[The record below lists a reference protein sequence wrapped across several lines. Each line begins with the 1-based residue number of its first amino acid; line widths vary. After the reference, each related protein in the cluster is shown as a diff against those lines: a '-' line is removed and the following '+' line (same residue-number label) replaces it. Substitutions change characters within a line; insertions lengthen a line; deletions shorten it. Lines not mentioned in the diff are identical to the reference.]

1 MLKHLY
7 ISNYAL
13 IDELDIDFPA
23 GFSVITGETGA
34 GKSIILGAL
43 GMILGNRADI
53 KAIKPGAKKCVIEA
67 VFDVTGYG
75 LEPLF
80 ADGDV
85 DFDASECI
93 VRRELSATGK
103 SRSFVNDT
111 PVALQFL
118 RQLGDHLVDIHSQ
131 HQNLLLQKENFQL
144 GVVDI
149 IAHDE
154 KQKAD
159 YASAYADYRK
169 AVAALDNLKER
180 IEKTRQNEE
189 FVRFQFNELQS
200 AQLTDGMQEEL
211 EQESAAL
218 SHAEDIKTALFNAN
232 DILNADD
239 AGVVGRVGEAADAL
253 HSIEGVYPKV
263 KDLAARLD
271 TARIELADIAADVD
285 NDSDNIEFDPARLF
299 DVNAMLDKIY
309 SLQQKHHVDNVA
321 ALIAIRDELGKQLE
335 SIDDSDTQ
343 LADYQHRVDETAA
356 AARRS
361 ATVLTGV
368 RRKAAA
374 KVEVAMKSRLV
385 PLGMVNVRFKVD
397 IQAKDLAADGADRV
411 VFLFSANKSTELMPV
426 AEVASGGEIARVM
439 LSLKAMISGAVNLPT
454 IIFDE
459 IDTGVS
465 GAIATKMAL
474 LMKEMAD
481 AGRQV
486 VAITHLP
493 QIAAMGEAHYK
504 VEKEET
510 DKGTISHMRRLDD
523 KERLTAVAAMLSGD
537 NITPAALENAKE
549 LLAAR
554 Q

>member
-131 HQNLLLQKENFQL
+131 HQNLLLQKEDFQL

-169 AVAALDNLKER
+169 AVAALDDLKER

-200 AQLTDGMQEEL
+200 AQLADGMQEEL

-321 ALIAIRDELGKQLE
+321 ALIAIRDDLGKQLE

-356 AARRS
+356 AARRA

-374 KVEVAMKSRLV
+374 KVAVAMKSRLV

-549 LLAAR
+549 LIAAR

>member
-131 HQNLLLQKENFQL
+131 HQNLLLQKEDFQL
-144 GVVDI
+144 SVVDI

-169 AVAALDNLKER
+169 AVAALDDLKER

-200 AQLTDGMQEEL
+200 AQLADGMQEEL

-321 ALIAIRDELGKQLE
+321 ALIAIRDDLGKQLE

-356 AARRS
+356 AARRA

-465 GAIATKMAL
+465 GAIATKMAM

-549 LLAAR
+549 LIAAR

>member
-131 HQNLLLQKENFQL
+131 HQNLLLQKEDFQL

-239 AGVVGRVGEAADAL
+239 AGVVGRVGEAAGAL
-253 HSIEGVYPKV
+253 HSIEDVYPKV

-356 AARRS
+356 AARRA

-397 IQAKDLAADGADRV
+397 IQTKDLATDGADRV

-504 VEKEET
+504 VEKEEA
-510 DKGTISHMRRLDD
+510 DKGTISYMRRLDD

>member
-118 RQLGDHLVDIHSQ
+118 RQLGDHLVDIHSK
-131 HQNLLLQKENFQL
+131 HKNLLLQKEDFQL

-169 AVAALDNLKER
+169 AVAALDDLKER

-200 AQLTDGMQEEL
+200 AQLADGMQEEL

-321 ALIAIRDELGKQLE
+321 ALIAIRDDLGKQLE

-356 AARRS
+356 AARRA

-426 AEVASGGEIARVM
+426 AKVASGGEIARVM

-465 GAIATKMAL
+465 GAIATKMAM

>member
-131 HQNLLLQKENFQL
+131 HQNLLLQKEDFQL
-144 GVVDI
+144 SVVDI

-200 AQLTDGMQEEL
+200 AQLADGMQEEL

-253 HSIEGVYPKV
+253 HSIEDVYPKV

-356 AARRS
+356 AARRA

-397 IQAKDLAADGADRV
+397 IQTKDLATDGADRV

-465 GAIATKMAL
+465 GAIATKMAM

>member
-131 HQNLLLQKENFQL
+131 HQNLLLQKEDFQL

-169 AVAALDNLKER
+169 AVAALDDLKER

-200 AQLTDGMQEEL
+200 AQLADGMQEEL

-321 ALIAIRDELGKQLE
+321 ALIAIRDDLGKQLE

-356 AARRS
+356 AARRA

-465 GAIATKMAL
+465 GAIATKMAM

>member
-131 HQNLLLQKENFQL
+131 HQNLLLQKEDFQL

-169 AVAALDNLKER
+169 AVAALDDLKER

-200 AQLTDGMQEEL
+200 AQLADGMQEEL

-321 ALIAIRDELGKQLE
+321 ALIAIRDDLGKQLE

-356 AARRS
+356 AARRA

-397 IQAKDLAADGADRV
+397 IQAKDLAADDADRV

-426 AEVASGGEIARVM
+426 AKVASGGEIARVM

-465 GAIATKMAL
+465 GAIATKMAM

>member
-131 HQNLLLQKENFQL
+131 HQNLLLQKEDFQL

-169 AVAALDNLKER
+169 AVAALDDLKER

-200 AQLTDGMQEEL
+200 AQLADGMQEEL

-321 ALIAIRDELGKQLE
+321 ALIAIRDDLGKQLE

-356 AARRS
+356 AARRA

-426 AEVASGGEIARVM
+426 AKVASGGEIARVM

-465 GAIATKMAL
+465 GAIATKMAM

>member
-131 HQNLLLQKENFQL
+131 HQNLLLQKEDFQL

-263 KDLAARLD
+263 KELAARLD

-356 AARRS
+356 AARRA

>member
-131 HQNLLLQKENFQL
+131 HQNLLLQKEDFQL

-200 AQLTDGMQEEL
+200 AQLADGMQEEL

-321 ALIAIRDELGKQLE
+321 ALIAIRDDLGKQLE

-356 AARRS
+356 AARRA

-465 GAIATKMAL
+465 GAIATKMAM

>member
-131 HQNLLLQKENFQL
+131 HQNLLLQKEDFQL
-144 GVVDI
+144 SVVDI

-169 AVAALDNLKER
+169 AVAALDDLKER

-200 AQLTDGMQEEL
+200 AQLADGMQEEL

-321 ALIAIRDELGKQLE
+321 ALIAIRDELGQQLE

-356 AARRS
+356 AARRA

-465 GAIATKMAL
+465 GAIATKMAM

>member
-131 HQNLLLQKENFQL
+131 HQNLLLQKEDFQL
-144 GVVDI
+144 SVVDI

-159 YASAYADYRK
+159 YASAYADYHK

-232 DILNADD
+232 NILNADD

-263 KDLAARLD
+263 KELAARLD

-321 ALIAIRDELGKQLE
+321 ALIAIRDELGQQLE

-356 AARRS
+356 AARRA

>member
-131 HQNLLLQKENFQL
+131 HQNLLLQKEDFQL

-285 NDSDNIEFDPARLF
+285 NDSDNIEFDSARLF

-343 LADYQHRVDETAA
+343 LTDYQHRVDETAA
-356 AARRS
+356 AARRA

>member
-131 HQNLLLQKENFQL
+131 HQNLLLQKEDFQL
-144 GVVDI
+144 SVVDI

-169 AVAALDNLKER
+169 AVAALDDLKER

-200 AQLTDGMQEEL
+200 AQLADGMQEEL

-263 KDLAARLD
+263 KELAARLD

-321 ALIAIRDELGKQLE
+321 ALIAIRDDLGKQLE

-356 AARRS
+356 AARRA

-549 LLAAR
+549 LIAAR

>member
-131 HQNLLLQKENFQL
+131 HQNLLLQKEDFQL

-169 AVAALDNLKER
+169 AVAALDDLKER

-200 AQLTDGMQEEL
+200 AQLADGMQEEL

-321 ALIAIRDELGKQLE
+321 ALIAIRDDLGKQLE

-356 AARRS
+356 AARRA

-465 GAIATKMAL
+465 GAIATKMAM

-549 LLAAR
+549 LIAAR

>member
-80 ADGDV
+80 ADGDI

-131 HQNLLLQKENFQL
+131 HQNLLLQKEDFQL

-159 YASAYADYRK
+159 YATAYADYRK
-169 AVAALDNLKER
+169 AVAALDELKER

-200 AQLTDGMQEEL
+200 AQLADGMQEEL

-239 AGVVGRVGEAADAL
+239 AGVVGRVGEAAGAL
-253 HSIEGVYPKV
+253 HSIEDVYPKV

-321 ALIAIRDELGKQLE
+321 DLIAIRDELGQQLE

-356 AARRS
+356 AARRA

-397 IQAKDLAADGADRV
+397 IQTKDLAADGADRV

-481 AGRQV
+481 AGCQV

>member
-80 ADGDV
+80 ADGDI

-131 HQNLLLQKENFQL
+131 HQNLLLQKEDFQL
-144 GVVDI
+144 SVVDI

-200 AQLTDGMQEEL
+200 AQLTDGMQEKL

-356 AARRS
+356 SARRA

-397 IQAKDLAADGADRV
+397 IQTKDLATDGADRV

-465 GAIATKMAL
+465 GAIATKMAM

>member
-131 HQNLLLQKENFQL
+131 HQNLLLQKEDFQL

-200 AQLTDGMQEEL
+200 AQLADGMQEEL

-263 KDLAARLD
+263 KELAARLD

-309 SLQQKHHVDNVA
+309 SLQQKHHVDNVP
-321 ALIAIRDELGKQLE
+321 ALIAIRDELGQQLE

-343 LADYQHRVDETAA
+343 LTDYQHRVDETAA
-356 AARRS
+356 AARRA
-361 ATVLTGV
+361 ATALTGV

-465 GAIATKMAL
+465 GAIATKMAM

>member
-131 HQNLLLQKENFQL
+131 HQNLLLQKEDFQL
-144 GVVDI
+144 SVVDI

-263 KDLAARLD
+263 KELAARLD

-356 AARRS
+356 SARRA

-465 GAIATKMAL
+465 GAIATKMAM

>member
-131 HQNLLLQKENFQL
+131 HQNLLLQKEDFQL

-159 YASAYADYRK
+159 YASAYADYHK
-169 AVAALDNLKER
+169 AVAALDDLKER

-200 AQLTDGMQEEL
+200 AQLTDGMQEKL

-239 AGVVGRVGEAADAL
+239 AGVVGRVGEAAGAL
-253 HSIEGVYPKV
+253 HSIEDVYPKV

-321 ALIAIRDELGKQLE
+321 DLIAIRDELGQQLE

-356 AARRS
+356 AARRA
-361 ATVLTGV
+361 ATILTGV

-465 GAIATKMAL
+465 GAIATKMAM

>member
-131 HQNLLLQKENFQL
+131 HQNLLLQKEDFQL

-169 AVAALDNLKER
+169 AVAALDDLKER

-253 HSIEGVYPKV
+253 HSIEGVCPKV

-356 AARRS
+356 AARRA

-465 GAIATKMAL
+465 GAIATKMAM